1 MNILIT
7 GIHGF
12 VGSNLV
18 AALKERHNLYGLD
31 IVAPAK
37 EGVIKTFSW
46 KDIEPASFPLQSL
59 PKFDAIVH
67 LAGKAH
73 DTKNQAV
80 AQTYFDINTG
90 LTRKIFDFFI
100 ESSAQKFVFFSS
112 VKAAADSVVGDM
124 LTEDVVPAP
133 VGPYGESKIKAE
145 EYILDGL
152 KAEDGKL
159 KVGSRDGKGVYI
171 LRPCMI
177 HGPGNKGNLNLLY
190 NVVRKGIPWPLGSFE
205 NRRSFTSIDN
215 LCYVVE
221 GLLTKEV
228 ESFTEKS
235 LSGLLNLG
243 GTMLGTSREKP
254 FRKQGIISDVDKPAL
269 IQRNIAEL
277 GLDCVVC
284 IGGNGTQKTAA
295 KFAAMG
301 INIVSVPKTIDNDI
315 WGTDISFGFDSAVS
329 IATDAIDRLHST
341 ASSHK
346 RVMVIEVMG
355 HKAGWI
361 ALYSGMAGGGD
372 VILVPEIPYN
382 IKNIGD
388 TILNRLK
395 KGKPYSIVVVAEGI
409 QTDGRKRAAE
419 YIAQE
424 IEYET
429 GIETR
434 ETVLGYIQR
443 GGSPTPFDRNLSTR
457 MGGHATE
464 LIANGQFGRM
474 IALKG
479 DEISSVALEE
489 VAGKLKLVTEE
500 HDLVVQGRRM
510 GICFG

>member
-1 MNILIT
+1 MRIGILTSGGDCPGINAT
-7 GIHGF
+7 IRGVCKTAIKYYGMEVVGIHSGF
-12 VGSNLV
+12 
-18 AALKERHNLYGLD
+18 
-31 IVAPAK
+31 
-37 EGVIKTFSW
+37 
-46 KDIEPASFPLQSL
+46 Q
-59 PKFDAIVH
+59 
-67 LAGKAH
+67 
-73 DTKNQAV
+73 
-80 AQTYFDINTG
+80 
-90 LTRKIFDFFI
+90 
-100 ESSAQKFVFFSS
+100 
-112 VKAAADSVVGDM
+112 
-124 LTEDVVPAP
+124 
-133 VGPYGESKIKAE
+133 
-145 EYILDGL
+145 
-152 KAEDGKL
+152 
-159 KVGSRDGKGVYI
+159 
-171 LRPCMI
+171 
-177 HGPGNKGNLNLLY
+177 
-190 NVVRKGIPWPLGSFE
+190 
-205 NRRSFTSIDN
+205 
-215 LCYVVE
+215 
-221 GLLTKEV
+221 GLLTKDV
-228 ESFTEKS
+228 ELITDKS

-243 GTMLGTSREKP
+243 GTILGTSREKP
-254 FRKQGIISDVDKPAL
+254 FKKGGVVAEDVNKPAL
-269 IQRNIAEL
+269 IEHNIKEI

-295 KFAAMG
+295 KLAAMG
-301 INIVSVPKTIDNDI
+301 LNIVSVPKTIDNDI

-372 VILVPEIPYN
+372 VILLPEIPYD
-382 IKNIGD
+382 IKNIGEV
-388 TILNRLK
+388 ILNRLR

-464 LIANGQFGRM
+464 LIADGQFGRM

-479 DEISSVALEE
+479 DEISSLPLNE
-489 VAGKLKLVTEE
+489 VAGKLKLVTED

>member
-1 MNILIT
+1 MRIGILTAGGDCPGINAT
-7 GIHGF
+7 IRGVCKTAINHYDMEVIGIHSGF
-12 VGSNLV
+12 
-18 AALKERHNLYGLD
+18 
-31 IVAPAK
+31 
-37 EGVIKTFSW
+37 
-46 KDIEPASFPLQSL
+46 Q
-59 PKFDAIVH
+59 
-67 LAGKAH
+67 
-73 DTKNQAV
+73 
-80 AQTYFDINTG
+80 
-90 LTRKIFDFFI
+90 
-100 ESSAQKFVFFSS
+100 
-112 VKAAADSVVGDM
+112 
-124 LTEDVVPAP
+124 
-133 VGPYGESKIKAE
+133 
-145 EYILDGL
+145 
-152 KAEDGKL
+152 
-159 KVGSRDGKGVYI
+159 
-171 LRPCMI
+171 
-177 HGPGNKGNLNLLY
+177 
-190 NVVRKGIPWPLGSFE
+190 
-205 NRRSFTSIDN
+205 
-215 LCYVVE
+215 

-228 ESFTEKS
+228 EIFTEKT

-243 GTMLGTSREKP
+243 GTVLGTSREKP
-254 FRKQGIISDVDKPAL
+254 FKKGGVISAIDKPAL
-269 IQRNIAEL
+269 ILENTREL

-284 IGGNGTQKTAA
+284 VGGNGTQKTAA
-295 KFAAMG
+295 KFAALGM
-301 INIVSVPKTIDNDI
+301 NIVSIPKTIDNDI
-315 WGTDISFGFDSAVS
+315 WGTDTSFGFDSAVN

-372 VILVPEIPYN
+372 VILVPEIPYSM
-382 IKNIGD
+382 KNIGD
-388 TILNRLK
+388 TIMKRLK

-409 QTDGRKRAAE
+409 QTDGHKRAAE

-443 GGSPTPFDRNLSTR
+443 GGSPTPYDRNMATR

-479 DEISSVALEE
+479 DEIVSIPLEE
-489 VAGKLKLVTEE
+489 VAGKLKMVTED

>member
-1 MNILIT
+1 MRIGILTSGGDCPGINAT
-7 GIHGF
+7 IRGVCKTAINHYGMEVVGIHSGF
-12 VGSNLV
+12 
-18 AALKERHNLYGLD
+18 
-31 IVAPAK
+31 
-37 EGVIKTFSW
+37 
-46 KDIEPASFPLQSL
+46 Q
-59 PKFDAIVH
+59 
-67 LAGKAH
+67 
-73 DTKNQAV
+73 
-80 AQTYFDINTG
+80 
-90 LTRKIFDFFI
+90 
-100 ESSAQKFVFFSS
+100 
-112 VKAAADSVVGDM
+112 
-124 LTEDVVPAP
+124 
-133 VGPYGESKIKAE
+133 
-145 EYILDGL
+145 
-152 KAEDGKL
+152 
-159 KVGSRDGKGVYI
+159 
-171 LRPCMI
+171 
-177 HGPGNKGNLNLLY
+177 
-190 NVVRKGIPWPLGSFE
+190 
-205 NRRSFTSIDN
+205 
-215 LCYVVE
+215 
-221 GLLTKEV
+221 GLLTKDV
-228 ESFTEKS
+228 EAFDEKS

-243 GTMLGTSREKP
+243 GTVLGTSREKP
-254 FRKQGIISDVDKPAL
+254 FKKGGVVSDANKPAL
-269 IQRNIAEL
+269 ILRNIEEM

-295 KFAAMG
+295 KLAALG
-301 INIVSVPKTIDNDI
+301 VNIVSVPKTIDNDIWGTDISFGFDSAVSIATDAIDTQKTAAKLAALGVNIVSVPKTIDNDI

-341 ASSHK
+341 ASAHK

-372 VILVPEIPYN
+372 VILVPEIPYDIPYD
-382 IKNIGD
+382 IKNVGD

-464 LIANGQFGRM
+464 LIANGEFGRM
-474 IALKG
+474 VAVKG
-479 DEISSVALEE
+479 SDIQSIPLEE
-489 VAGKLKLVTEE
+489 VAGKLKLVTED
-500 HDLVVQGRRM
+500 HDLVIQGRRM

>member
-1 MNILIT
+1 MRIGILTSGGDCPGINAT
-7 GIHGF
+7 IRGVCKTAINYYGMEVVGIHSGF
-12 VGSNLV
+12 
-18 AALKERHNLYGLD
+18 
-31 IVAPAK
+31 
-37 EGVIKTFSW
+37 
-46 KDIEPASFPLQSL
+46 Q
-59 PKFDAIVH
+59 
-67 LAGKAH
+67 
-73 DTKNQAV
+73 
-80 AQTYFDINTG
+80 
-90 LTRKIFDFFI
+90 
-100 ESSAQKFVFFSS
+100 
-112 VKAAADSVVGDM
+112 
-124 LTEDVVPAP
+124 
-133 VGPYGESKIKAE
+133 
-145 EYILDGL
+145 
-152 KAEDGKL
+152 
-159 KVGSRDGKGVYI
+159 
-171 LRPCMI
+171 
-177 HGPGNKGNLNLLY
+177 
-190 NVVRKGIPWPLGSFE
+190 
-205 NRRSFTSIDN
+205 
-215 LCYVVE
+215 
-221 GLLTKEV
+221 GLLTKDV
-228 ESFTEKS
+228 ELITDKS

-243 GTMLGTSREKP
+243 GTILGTSREKP
-254 FRKQGIISDVDKPAL
+254 FKKGGVVAEDVNKPAL
-269 IQRNIAEL
+269 IEHNIKEI

-295 KFAAMG
+295 KLAAMG
-301 INIVSVPKTIDNDI
+301 LNIVSVPKTIDNDI

-372 VILVPEIPYN
+372 VILLPEIPYD
-382 IKNIGD
+382 IKNIGEG
-388 TILNRLK
+388 ILNRLR

-464 LIANGQFGRM
+464 LIADGQFGRM

-479 DEISSVALEE
+479 DEISSLPLNE
-489 VAGKLKLVTEE
+489 VAGKLKLVTED